1 MDLIY
6 YYLSGMGGPNA
17 VAKGVLKWLLKREE
31 ELPFEKIKLFVPIRD
46 LEDMQG
52 QFGDIE
58 IVTFKE
64 LNGASKNCFIHI
76 PFGPLIFPNS
86 KFLLHLFAI
95 FKRRKL
101 ILQEHGDVRTEM
113 RIKWKY
119 EHRLNMLYIPTYISY
134 PLLLKSANKLIV
146 HSYWMSNLVR
156 SKYGVKNNVVIPNA
170 IDDFWFDES
179 NKTNIE
185 LDGDPAFFYHGR
197 LAPEKGVDL
206 LIKGFA
212 KAISKDS
219 KAKLYISG
227 DGPQRKQLEK
237 LCVEFGV
244 QKRVIFL
251 GYIDLDQLKSYL
263 SSVHAALYPSIY
275 EPFSLAILEAF
286 SSVNGPVYY
295 SSFAGIHDFV
305 IRDGYDLNVFDPTI
319 DNLTKI
325 IKDIIE
331 GNHDT
336 EIAKQQKEF
345 ARRFTWDKIIDQYI
359 RVYDNVLKNG

>member
-17 VAKGVLKWLLKREE
+17 IAKGVLKCLLKREE
-31 ELPFEKIKLFVPIRD
+31 ELPFEKIKLFMPTKY
-46 LEDMQG
+46 LEGVQK
-52 QFGDIE
+52 QLGDVE
-58 IVTFKE
+58 MVTFKE
-64 LNGASKNCFIHI
+64 LNRASKNCLIHI
-76 PFGPLIFPNS
+76 PTGPLIFPNS

-119 EHRLNMLYIPTYISY
+119 EHRLNVSYIPTYVFY
-134 PLLLKSANKLIV
+134 PLLLKSADKLIV
-146 HSYWMSNLVR
+146 HSYWVSNLVR
-156 SKYGVKNNVVIPNA
+156 SKYGVKNDAVIPNA
-170 IDDFWFDES
+170 IDDFWFAES
-179 NKTNIE
+179 NKTNMNLE
-185 LDGDPAFFYHGR
+185 GETTLFYHGR
-197 LAPEKGVDL
+197 LSPEKGVDL

-227 DGPQRKQLEK
+227 EGPQRKQLEK

-244 QKRVIFL
+244 QKKVIFL
-251 GYIDLDQLKSYL
+251 GYIDHDQLKSYL
-263 SSVHAALYPSIY
+263 RSVDAAIYPSIY

-286 SSVNGPVYY
+286 SSVTGPVYY

-305 IRDGYDLNVFDPTI
+305 IREGYDLNVFDPTI

-325 IKDIIE
+325 IKDVID
-331 GNHDT
+331 GNYDT
-336 EIAKQQKEF
+336 QIAKQQREF

-359 RVYDNVLKNG
+359 RVYDSVLKNG

>member
-6 YYLSGMGGPNA
+6 YYPSIMSGF
-17 VAKGVLKWLLKREE
+17 GVVVTELLKCLLNREE
-31 ELPFEKIKLFVPIRD
+31 ELPFDKIKLFVPIRD
-46 LEDMQG
+46 LEG
-52 QFGDIE
+52 VKEQFDRVE
-58 IVTFKE
+58 IVTFK
-64 LNGASKNCFIHI
+64 NINSISKNCLIHI

-95 FKRRKL
+95 LKRRKF
-101 ILQEHGDVRTEM
+101 ILHEHGDLRTEM

-119 EHRLNMLYIPTYISY
+119 LHHLNISYIPSYIFY
-134 PLLLKSANKLIV
+134 PYLLKSADKLVV
-146 HSYWMSNLVR
+146 HSYKISKLMRV
-156 SKYGVKNNVVIPNA
+156 KYGVKNDVVVPYGL
-170 IDDFWFDES
+170 DDFWFEEGGG
-179 NKTNIE
+179 IE
-185 LDGDPAFFYHGR
+185 LEGEPTIFYHGR

-212 KAISKDS
+212 EATKEHPKAR
-219 KAKLYISG
+219 LYIG
-227 DGPQRKQLEK
+227 GTGPLSKYLMNLCRKFGIAEK
-237 LCVEFGV
+237 
-244 QKRVIFL
+244 VIFL
-251 GYIDLDQLKSYL
+251 GWVKPKPYL
-263 SSVHAALYPSIY
+263 SSVDAAIYPSIY

-331 GNHDT
+331 GNYDT

-359 RVYDNVLKNG
+359 RVYDNVLKDG